1 MKTLIL
7 ISATALGLMGVGCS
21 KSNTGAAN
29 ATNNNTITN
38 VPGPILVDPNPPT
51 GNGGT
56 TNPPASGTT
65 TTSGSTVD
73 FTISS
78 IQAMRDYVQPASPY
92 QALNNPTNVKIQLN
106 LQQADGGRYGGDVT
120 ISYTD
125 NGQQFSGTLSAG
137 LGTNPELKGGYD
149 NGKLQAEYNYFFTHE
164 NKLVFTGFFEDRF
177 GSIVLSL
184 EPGEPV
190 GGGNDAEPLSVPY
203 KGKIYFKNFRNTYG
217 QYVMKNNPY
226 RSCWFI
232 YTGVFDCRSN
242 NIQSKCALE
251 PGVEAGYTL
260 LGSFTNVDI
269 KKAFNIN

>member
-29 ATNNNTITN
+29 ANNTNNITN
-38 VPGPILVDPNPPT
+38 VPGPVLVDPNPPT
-51 GNGGT
+51 GT
-56 TNPPASGTT
+56 PNPPPTSGTT

-73 FTISS
+73 LTIAS

-92 QALNNPTNVKIQLN
+92 VALNNPTNIKVQLN

-125 NGQQFSGTLSAG
+125 NGQEFSGTLSAG
-137 LGTNPELKGGYD
+137 LGVNPYIKNGYD
-149 NGKLQAEYNYFFTHE
+149 NNKLQAEYNYFFSFE

-184 EPGEPV
+184 EPGEPI
-190 GGGNDAEPLSVPY
+190 GGGTDAEPLTIPY

-217 QYVMKNNPY
+217 QYVQKNNPY
-226 RSCWFI
+226 RSCWHI